1 MSGKLGGKRKTA
13 AVSDVSIAAWINLRG
28 KAAGQLPSKKAVCKK
43 FAVGRNRASR
53 CFALAAE
60 AVRSP
65 APTTTRTYKNSGFIH
80 ALDDSGSYS
89 ASDQFVG
96 LLQRAE
102 ICFLNGLA
110 DGTPGFLLDR
120 SDAPDNNEGS
130 KSLRTHRSLRRLHT
144 HQDWTATEAF
154 LAMPGRRAVRE
165 TAHVLFRLGL
175 VIARIQRRK
184 LIQY

>member
-1 MSGKLGGKRKTA
+1 MSGRLGGKRKTA

-80 ALDDSGSYS
+80 ALDGSGFIHAVS
-89 ASDQFVG
+89 
-96 LLQRAE
+96 
-102 ICFLNGLA
+102 
-110 DGTPGFLLDR
+110 GT
-120 SDAPDNNEGS
+120 
-130 KSLRTHRSLRRLHT
+130 
-144 HQDWTATEAF
+144 
-154 LAMPGRRAVRE
+154 
-165 TAHVLFRLGL
+165 
-175 VIARIQRRK
+175 QRRV
-184 LIQY
+184 LASSSANVLL